1 MGLGSYILYL
11 RAHKDGITPR
21 EVAAEIGLPEHYIH
35 AIELEK
41 HAGDATSRGK
51 LAEYFDVNV
60 DDFSDYA
67 RSTHTRFLELLKK
80 ERRPQVGFLL
90 MSGETLLGTVDGA
103 DSSII
108 KIVELN
114 GGTKTIL
121 QRHAIK
127 KWWPLKAKSDR
138 PGGFRPGGDR
148 PRSGPGGDRR
158 PPGPGGP
165 RPGGPGGDRRPPGG
179 PGGPRPGG
187 PGGDRRPPGPGG
199 DRRPP
204 SGPGGG
210 YNQGGGGYNQGGDRR
225 PLSGPRPNNGE
236 GYNPAGPRPGPNRD
250 S

>member
-1 MGLGSYILYL
+1 MGLGSFILYL

-90 MSGETLLGTVDGA
+90 MSGDTLMGTVDGA

-114 GGTKTIL
+114 NGTKTIL

-127 KWWPLKAKSDR
+127 KWWPLKTRAER
-138 PGGFRPGGDR
+138 PGGFRPGGGDR
-148 PRSGPGGDRR
+148 PRGGPGGDRPRGGPGGPRPSGPGGDRR
-158 PPGPGGP
+158 PPSGP

-179 PGGPRPGG
+179 PGGPPR
-187 PGGDRRPPGPGG
+187 
-199 DRRPP
+199 
-204 SGPGGG
+204 PGGG
-210 YNQGGGGYNQGGDRR
+210 YNQGGSGGYNQGGDRR
-225 PLSGPRPNNGE
+225 PPSGPRPNNGG
-236 GYNPAGPRPGPNRD
+236 GYTPNGPRPGPNRD